1 MYGGVLHQR
10 RRSSRS
16 VQEKGIDPLLSL
28 KSFGNPLLPPN
39 LKRLP
44 LYGILSPP
52 ASPPRKLFVCGIS
65 SSTPLSP
72 IPVFLLDPASIPFSM
87 APSLHSSPVKT
98 IRERK
103 IESPS
108 GYKPCGTS
116 KAMEALL
123 NVISRVS
130 PASHALNSHIQ
141 QTPVQTYSPRL
152 TPHSIMSTSLNHETT
167 HGLMDESNAET
178 QCVSLSEEA
187 PSSLTV
193 QHSQLAE
200 VCF

>member
-1 MYGGVLHQR
+1 MYGVLHQR
-10 RRSSRS
+10 RSRS

-152 TPHSIMSTSLNHETT
+152 SIMSTSLNHETT

-178 QCVSLSEEA
+178 QCVSLSELS